1 MKRFWDY
8 FEVSTKDGKHHW
20 TFNYNSKR
28 YRIFTKE
35 NNPIPDPVIQNEL
48 SDLLTEF
55 NFNKIDNANSSD
67 LVVRN
72 LYTKNFVSYPNEQLK
87 DITSKELVSSIK
99 GLHYLSYLQCDE
111 GHFPNDYGGPMFL
124 LPGLVITSYIS
135 KTYIQEPFKSLIVKY
150 MCNQVN
156 EDGGWGLHIEGHSTM
171 FGTVLQYVSLRLLGE
186 DKNSP
191 ILIKAREWICAHGGA
206 TGIPSWGKF
215 YLSVLGVYEWEGCN
229 SVFPEIWILP
239 KSLPFHPWRYWCH
252 ARMVYLPMAY
262 CYGLKVKGEETSL
275 VKELRTEIYVENYQ
289 SINWKE
295 ARNKCCEQDVFRKST
310 WIMKLMNSFTN
321 FYEKISIPY
330 FRKKSTDYILSY
342 IHAEDTHTN
351 YINIGPVNQMINSIC
366 HWHKYGAQ
374 SEYFQK
380 HIDRWQ
386 DYLWLAEDGM
396 KMQGYNGSHL
406 WDVVF
411 CMQAIT
417 EGGLEKYFPEMV
429 KKGYAFMD
437 KHQIKQNVDETIRFF
452 RHQSKGG
459 WPFSTVFHGWPITD
473 CSAEGVKTTIM
484 IEDTDVLSDEEKKI
498 SLKRLYDP
506 INTILSFQNK
516 DDGGWA
522 SYENTRAPKWM
533 EYLNPSEI
541 FGEIMIDYS
550 YVECS
555 SASVQ
560 GLTKFLQKEKNYRRQ
575 EIENAIRRGIEFIYS
590 VQYEDGSWYGSWGV
604 CFTYAIWFGIDAL
617 VATKEFDFINKK
629 QSQLRIDKACDFLLS
644 KQKPDGGWGESY
656 QSCVTMKYV
665 QHEKSQIIN
674 TAWAVMALVQADCS
688 NKKAIQAGIDF
699 LISRQDENGDWP
711 QEGISGVFNKN
722 CMETYTS
729 YRNVFPI
736 WALSRFIAKYQKQ

>member
-1 MKRFWDY
+1 MKKYWEF
-8 FEVSTKDGKHHW
+8 FNVTTIDGKHHW
-20 TFNYNSKR
+20 SFNFNNKKYT
-28 YRIFTKE
+28 IFTKE
-35 NNPIPDPVIQNEL
+35 NNAITDEHLNNHLNDILN
-48 SDLLTEF
+48 SFKFD
-55 NFNKIDNANSSD
+55 KSKNANSSD
-67 LVVRN
+67 LIIRE
-72 LYTKNFVSYPNEQLK
+72 LYTKTFKAYPKEKL
-87 DITSKELVSSIK
+87 DSFESKEFKATIK
-99 GLHYLSYLQCDE
+99 GLHYFSYLQCDE

-124 LPGLVITSYIS
+124 LPGLVITSYVS
-135 KTYIQEPFKSLIVKY
+135 KTHIQEPFKSLIIQY
-150 MCNQVN
+150 MMNQVN

-171 FGTVLQYVSLRLLGE
+171 FGTALQYVSLRLLGV
-186 DKNSP
+186 DKNNP
-191 ILIKAREWICAHGGA
+191 LMLKANKWIKTNGGA
-206 TGIPSWGKF
+206 TNIPSWGKF

-229 SVFPEIWILP
+229 SLFPEIWLLP
-239 KSLPFHPWRYWCH
+239 KSLPIHPWRYWCH

-262 CYGLKVKGEETSL
+262 CYGLKVKGEETTL
-275 VKELRTEIYVENYQ
+275 VKEIKAEIYTEDYTQ
-289 SINWKE
+289 INWSK
-295 ARNKCCEQDVFRKST
+295 ARNSCCEKDVFRKSS
-310 WIMKLMNSFTN
+310 WLMKWMNKLTN
-321 FYEKISIPY
+321 TYEKIAIPY
-330 FRKKSTDYILSY
+330 FRKKSTDYILAY

-374 SEYFQK
+374 SDYFQK

-386 DYLWLAEDGM
+386 DYLWLAEDGL

-417 EGGLEKYFPEMV
+417 EGGMEKYFPEMV

-437 KHQIKQNVDETIRFF
+437 KHQIKKNVDEKIRFF

-484 IEDTDVLSDEEKKI
+484 IEDTDTLTDTEKSI
-498 SLKRLYDP
+498 TLKRLYDP
-506 INTILSFQNK
+506 INTILSFQNIN
-516 DDGGWA
+516 DGGWA
-522 SYENTRAPKWM
+522 SYENTRAPQWM

-555 SASVQ
+555 SASIQ
-560 GLTKFLQKEKNYRRQ
+560 GLTKFLQKEPNYRRL

-590 VQYEDGSWYGSWGV
+590 IQREDGSWYGSWGV

-617 VATKEFDFINKK
+617 VATENFDFINKK
-629 QSQLRIDKACDFLLS
+629 KSLERIDKACQFLLS
-644 KQKPDGGWGESY
+644 KQKTDGGWGESY
-656 QSCVTMKYV
+656 QSCVTMEYI
-665 QHEKSQIIN
+665 QHPTSQIIN
-674 TAWAVMALVQADCS
+674 TAWALMALIQADCNDKS
-688 NKKAIQAGIDF
+688 AIQKGIDF
-699 LISRQDENGDWP
+699 IISKQDENGDWP

-736 WALSRFIAKYQKQ
+736 WALSRYITKYQKQ